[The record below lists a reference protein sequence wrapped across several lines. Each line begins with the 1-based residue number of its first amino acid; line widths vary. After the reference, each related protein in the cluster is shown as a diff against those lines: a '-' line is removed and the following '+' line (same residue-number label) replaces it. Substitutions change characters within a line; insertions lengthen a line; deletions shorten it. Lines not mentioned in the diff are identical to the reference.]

1 MNEIS
6 IDNYLKC
13 PICTDPFLDPV
24 STPCEHT
31 FCRQCI
37 LTWLELSKT
46 SCPSCRETLSKKD
59 LTSIS
64 VIFIHG
70 MLNEIQVKCT
80 LCGAINLQRG
90 NFQNHINNLCP
101 KADVSCST
109 NSDTSCSWIGSRDQL
124 EIHQSECQT
133 YQSQLIRNTNCVKD
147 QRTETL
153 NVNRRENPT
162 NGSRD
167 QLEIHQS
174 ECRTYQSQLIRN
186 TNCVKDQRTE
196 TLNVNRRENPANE
209 LINPHELELEGHI
222 TRCADRT
229 IELSGRLIT
238 NSDMSIVVE
247 QAIIRKKCN
256 ILILNGNHIDASG
269 ALILAKT
276 LSNNTSLIRL
286 ELQCNCIGDRGV
298 DYLADALSV
307 NKCLKVLDLRDNN
320 ITHEGARHL
329 ANMLK
334 RNQTLTSLSL
344 NSNHID
350 DRGIRLLADA
360 LIDNTSLRRLFLFQS
375 QSISDWSIASLINM
389 LRYNQSLE
397 ELTLQTNKLSWWCMI
412 LLRFALLTKRN
423 FNLII

>member
-70 MLNEIQVKCT
+70 MLNEIQVKCI

-124 EIHQSECQT
+124 EIHQSECQ
-133 YQSQLIRNTNCVKD
+133 
-147 QRTETL
+147 
-153 NVNRRENPT
+153 
-162 NGSRD
+162 
-167 QLEIHQS
+167 
-174 ECRTYQSQLIRN
+174 TYQSQLIRN

>member
-109 NSDTSCSWIGSRDQL
+109 NGDTSCSWI
-124 EIHQSECQT
+124 
-133 YQSQLIRNTNCVKD
+133 
-147 QRTETL
+147 
-153 NVNRRENPT
+153 
-162 NGSRD
+162 GSRD

>member
-162 NGSRD
+162 NEVRLVEEAFNTTAIESFQNSNIENIQFSNNDDELNRPFSTQGYAIRRRQKSTKTPQEHQQFFIKLFHQGENTGKKVTVEDSFQKMRRALKSDNTKLFTTNQYLTKNQIRSIFSRLSKKGSIDRRSQFIHNNEND
-167 QLEIHQS
+167 QKQGSYEES
-174 ECRTYQSQLIRN
+174 
-186 TNCVKDQRTE
+186 
-196 TLNVNRRENPANE
+196 
-209 LINPHELELEGHI
+209 
-222 TRCADRT
+222 
-229 IELSGRLIT
+229 T
-238 NSDMSIVVE
+238 NSDEDDSENYFKKQQDEELEDLEVDEIDNALKCCSDNEYDRKKMDQSYNFLSC
-247 QAIIRKKCN
+247 AIIYFF
-256 ILILNGNHIDASG
+256 LNA
-269 ALILAKT
+269 
-276 LSNNTSLIRL
+276 
-286 ELQCNCIGDRGV
+286 
-298 DYLADALSV
+298 
-307 NKCLKVLDLRDNN
+307 
-320 ITHEGARHL
+320 
-329 ANMLK
+329 
-334 RNQTLTSLSL
+334 
-344 NSNHID
+344 
-350 DRGIRLLADA
+350 
-360 LIDNTSLRRLFLFQS
+360 
-375 QSISDWSIASLINM
+375 
-389 LRYNQSLE
+389 
-397 ELTLQTNKLSWWCMI
+397 
-412 LLRFALLTKRN
+412 
-423 FNLII
+423 

>member
-109 NSDTSCSWIGSRDQL
+109 NGDTSCSWI
-124 EIHQSECQT
+124 
-133 YQSQLIRNTNCVKD
+133 
-147 QRTETL
+147 
-153 NVNRRENPT
+153 
-162 NGSRD
+162 GSRD

-307 NKCLKVLDLRDNN
+307 NKGLKVLDLRDNN

-360 LIDNTSLRRLFLFQS
+360 LIDNTSLRRLFLFQTCFS
-375 QSISDWSIASLINM
+375 FDDVDVPTPVVFATTSTNRHFLFERLFQINPVNAINSSAAIRMYQINQKKSVTSSTVSMARPFDEFLTNSSMPNTSVDVQSNSIITKSD
-389 LRYNQSLE
+389 
-397 ELTLQTNKLSWWCMI
+397 KD
-412 LLRFALLTKRN
+412 
-423 FNLII
+423 